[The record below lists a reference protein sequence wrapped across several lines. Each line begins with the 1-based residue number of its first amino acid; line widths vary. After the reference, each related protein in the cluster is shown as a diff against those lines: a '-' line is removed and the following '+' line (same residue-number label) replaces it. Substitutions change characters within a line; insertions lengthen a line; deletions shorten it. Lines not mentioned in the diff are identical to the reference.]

1 MTNRWLSRLHPRVT
15 NSALY
20 DGVLLEIF
28 HFFVDE
34 QLDLRHQDEWF
45 SLVLKVERL
54 GHAKF
59 SPLIPLGRRRR
70 LHRAH
75 LPLSP
80 FWLRQ

>member
-1 MTNRWLSRLHPRVT
+1 MTNRWLGRLDPRVT
-15 NSALY
+15 ISALY
-20 DGVLLEIF
+20 DDVLLEIF
-28 HFFVDE
+28 FVDE
-34 QLDLRHQDEWF
+34 QFDLRHQDEWF

-59 SPLIPLGRRRR
+59 RLLIPLGRRSR

-80 FWLRQ
+80 F